1 MSSPSNIIPLES
13 SNLYQSNATNWQHNG
28 TVAQEPDYI
37 LVRVPVVN
45 GVPQYTFTPSGASQ
59 YQYQSSTSMAAN
71 EDPIEQDESDSK
83 PGIRRTV
90 VALPI
95 VNAILTIVAWALA
108 FTVSYPK
115 YDSFFSGMFMAIM
128 AGFATVF
135 AFYQIP
141 ASFIGGTTL
150 RVAFWMAIPLA
161 VIYFALPI
169 VGMSLAYDFGS
180 GPVGLVIFGLHVA
193 WIVVTGIHL
202 KRLTCC

>member
-1 MSSPSNIIPLES
+1 MSSLSNIIPLES

-28 TVAQEPDYI
+28 TEAKETDYI

-45 GVPQYTFTPSGASQ
+45 GVPQYIFTPSGASQ

-128 AGFATVF
+128 CGFATVF

-141 ASFIGGTTL
+141 AS
-150 RVAFWMAIPLA
+150 FWMAIPLA

-193 WIVVTGIHL
+193 WIVTTGIHL